1 MRVELATLQDIPRL
15 CQLLKVLFGEEREFH
30 YDEEKQTRGLG
41 MILENP
47 AIGQIFVLKE
57 EDYIIGMVSFLWSV
71 SMALGEKVAWLEDMV
86 IDPAF
91 QHKGYGKHLLKEALL
106 EMKKATCKRVTLL
119 TDATN
124 IPAQTLYSHLGFEHS
139 SMKAMRHFI
148 L

>member
-1 MRVELATLQDIPRL
+1 MKVELATLHDLPRL

-30 YDEEKQTRGLG
+30 YDEGKQTRGLT

-47 AIGQIFVLKE
+47 AIGQIFVLKQE
-57 EDYIIGMVSFLWSV
+57 EFIIGMVSFLWSV
-71 SMALGEKVAWLEDMV
+71 STALGEKVAWLEDMV
-86 IDPAF
+86 IDPEF

-124 IPAQTLYSHLGFEHS
+124 VSAQTLYAGLGFEHS
-139 SMKAMRHFI
+139 SMKVMRHFI